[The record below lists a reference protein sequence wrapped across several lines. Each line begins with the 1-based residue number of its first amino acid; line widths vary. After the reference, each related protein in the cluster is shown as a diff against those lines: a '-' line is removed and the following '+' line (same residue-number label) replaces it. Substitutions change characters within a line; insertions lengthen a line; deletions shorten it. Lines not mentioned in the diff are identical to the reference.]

1 MNKDVKKALQK
12 EAVRRMKELRMDP
25 KIISDFK
32 NGQVLISY
40 YSNNVLDA
48 ITEIPDDTVNDIVKE
63 FYEEYEGLVV
73 YHIQIIGPYV
83 SLIYVSSET
92 DMWPSELEKR
102 TDGTY
107 LCEAY
112 VYNMNCPVFSE
123 FGSIVIKPS
132 MRGITRVA

>member
-1 MNKDVKKALQK
+1 MNKDVEKALQK

-48 ITEIPDDTVNDIVKE
+48 ITKIPDDTVNDIVKE

-73 YHIQIIGPYV
+73 YHIQIIGSYV
-83 SLIYVSSET
+83 SLLYVAS
-92 DMWPSELEKR
+92 
-102 TDGTY
+102 
-107 LCEAY
+107 
-112 VYNMNCPVFSE
+112 
-123 FGSIVIKPS
+123 
-132 MRGITRVA
+132 